1 MKKFNIAI
9 VGATGLVGEKICEL
23 LENRSFPYNNLTLLA
38 SKRSKGKQV
47 NIGNRTYVIEQL
59 TKDSFHNTDIAFFSA
74 GSEVSKE
81 YVHDALEAGAVVID
95 NTSAFRMDKDIP
107 LIVPERSEERRVGKE
122 WK

>member
-74 GSEVSKE
+74 GSVVSKAH
-81 YVHDALEAGAVVID
+81 VHDALEAGAVVID
-95 NTSAFRMDKDIP
+95 NTRAVRIDIDIP
-107 LIVPERSEERRVGKE
+107 SIVLEVNREMLKAAR
-122 WK
+122 